1 MKKGRFSSQLAL
13 VALSSGREIDV
24 VGNVALC
31 ENKKRVEENN
41 HIAFLVL
48 LRSTCSISRGHKG

>member
-24 VGNVALC
+24 VRNVALC
-31 ENKKRVEENN
+31 ENKKIFEENKDIWSSGEN
-41 HIAFLVL
+41 SLF
-48 LRSTCSISRGHKG
+48 KPY